1 MSADTQAADIP
12 FKLRFV
18 QFDRRSNGALSR
30 DFGTHFES
38 FWNKWGSMTKKQ
50 GKRDSHVF
58 RRDMM
63 KIAPSA
69 VTPLV
74 VTGFRLIG
82 IAVEPFISLIAST
95 LGPRELVDQLA
106 RQQAELQFELDQLS
120 KRAEAFSS
128 KTSFYAALTSGLAT
142 AAALVATSNLLPSS
156 QELLFTAFLA
166 VLATLAVSLALT
178 GLWRE
183 KRKEVASLEMA
194 LEMYRYLAVK
204 LKTELEK

>member
-1 MSADTQAADIP
+1 MS
-12 FKLRFV
+12 
-18 QFDRRSNGALSR
+18 LS
-30 DFGTHFES
+30 S
-38 FWNKWGSMTKKQ
+38 GS
-50 GKRDSHVF
+50 DNNSH
-58 RRDMM
+58 
-63 KIAPSA
+63 P
-69 VTPLV
+69 
-74 VTGFRLIG
+74 
-82 IAVEPFISLIAST
+82 

-204 LKTELEK
+204 LKTELSQGSLVSLVPYLDEKKEADSLIEKGQNLLAKVRRGVKP